1 MNLVARQA
9 TIGHTVLAMERGAS
23 RVWRLPLLRD
33 MTRQWVQGIGAIAA
47 AVTLFLASALT
58 LGAMLNHLGSRM
70 QTVERTQTVVLEAS
84 AIAEDLADAHSAAR
98 HHPSDERTMVA
109 IEGRNAMRRL
119 ATLMQIAPDQ
129 SETIATISSQ
139 VEHELASLSDG
150 HNADQATRALAAFR
164 ADQDT
169 ALTQARMRA
178 ERDMVRFITFALIMA
193 LIGPA
198 LGLAGITLLHQD
210 RARRRTREIESELMH
225 VQRLAV
231 MGETA
236 AMLAHEVS
244 HPLAAASNYLAAM
257 RRSAAK
263 NDCSKAADFSD
274 RAVQQ
279 IHRAATILGRLRRF
293 IEKRDDERTAVAPAI
308 LVQDAVALIGPMDN
322 DITLAT
328 MLDPNLPEV
337 AIDRIQIQQVLI
349 NLIRNATDAM
359 QGCAVRQLTIAAG
372 AGARG
377 TVEFSL
383 IDTGPGLSPAIAASL
398 FQPFVTT
405 KKNGMGVGLSICR
418 SIIASH
424 NGTIWAES
432 NPQGGAVFRFRLPA
446 VSPAAQ

>member
-372 AGARG
+372 AGAPG